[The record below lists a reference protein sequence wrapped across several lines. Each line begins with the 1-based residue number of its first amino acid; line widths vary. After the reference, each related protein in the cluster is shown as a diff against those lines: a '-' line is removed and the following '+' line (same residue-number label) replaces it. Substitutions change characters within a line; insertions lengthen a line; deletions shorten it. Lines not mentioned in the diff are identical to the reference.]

1 VLTRKNLK
9 LEKMKNIL
17 KLLSLSIFVGI
28 AFSCGS
34 DSSDDLKFTAET
46 ESGWVQFMNYSP
58 QVINAFVEEGGEI
71 SMDVNIVVPN
81 TSSDLTINYDLVSV
95 SGDDPNG
102 LLSDPGNIIVPAGQ
116 TSYMGPNFVE
126 LDADDNP
133 IDESGN
139 STGIEFTYL
148 AEIVLNID
156 ELADATLSGPMVFD
170 VVLTGTS
177 SSEIT
182 AGLAGETFKVSQ
194 RIAIVPA
201 ASLAGT
207 YSVSEP
213 GYSLGTIFAESYQVE
228 LAYDAA
234 NPLALSATNSA
245 GFNMYF
251 FNGTTM
257 TLGNGGIS
265 ASDAIGDPRG
275 IVVAIADY
283 YAWDVDDVIFG
294 EDGSGNPTITFGA
307 NTGLLV
313 LRDQAYSLLLTK
325 M

>member
-1 VLTRKNLK
+1 
-9 LEKMKNIL
+9 MKNIL
-17 KLLSLSIFVGI
+17 KLLSLSLFVGI

-34 DSSDDLKFTAET
+34 DSSDDLKYTAET

-58 QVINAFVEEGGEI
+58 EVINAFVEEGGEI

-102 LLSDPGNIIVPAGQ
+102 LLSDPGNIIGPAGQ

-126 LDADDNP
+126 LDADGNP

-139 STGIEFTYL
+139 NTGIEFTYL

-194 RIAIVPA
+194 RIVIVSA

-213 GYSLGTIFAESYQVE
+213 SISIGAIFGESYQVE

-234 NPLALSATNSA
+234 NPLQLSATNSV
-245 GFNMYF
+245 GFDTYF
-251 FNGTTM
+251 FTGTTM
-257 TLGNGGIS
+257 TLGNGGIT
-265 ASDAIGDPRG
+265 ASDDAAGPG
-275 IVVAIADY
+275 IVVAYLDY
-283 YAWDVDDVIFG
+283 FAWDVGDVIFG
-294 EDGSGNPTITFGA
+294 DDGSGNTTISFGA
-307 NTGLLV
+307 NTGQLV
-313 LRDQAYSLLLTK
+313 LNGIAYSLVLTK

>member
-1 VLTRKNLK
+1 
-9 LEKMKNIL
+9 MKNIL
-17 KLLSLSIFVGI
+17 KLLSLSLFVGI

-34 DSSDDLKFTAET
+34 DSSDDLKYTAET

-58 QVINAFVEEGGEI
+58 EVINAFVEEGGEI

-126 LDADDNP
+126 VDADGNP

-139 STGIEFTYL
+139 NTGIEFTYL

-194 RIAIVPA
+194 RIVIVSA

-213 GYSLGTIFAESYQVE
+213 SISIGAIFGESYQVE

-234 NPLALSATNSA
+234 NPLALSATNSV
-245 GFNMYF
+245 GFDPYF
-251 FNGTTM
+251 FTGTTM
-257 TLGNGGIS
+257 TLGNGGIT
-265 ASDAIGDPRG
+265 ASDAAAGPG
-275 IVVAIADY
+275 IVVALLDY
-283 YAWDVDDVIFG
+283 FAWDVADVIFG
-294 EDGSGNPTITFGA
+294 DDGSGNTTISFGV
-307 NTGLLV
+307 NTGQLV
-313 LRDQAYSLLLTK
+313 LNGIAYSLVLTK